1 VLLNFLQ
8 NSKIK
13 YSFFLLLIGLLTYSP
28 SLFISF
34 FGDEPA
40 FIERNEVHS
49 LASWFSLMDKK
60 DYDGD
65 YYRPVGNLVSGTLTF
80 FLGRAEWGYRLFNL
94 LLHSFN
100 GILLFLLASQIFKN
114 YNLNLI
120 PAFLAG
126 LLFIVF
132 PAHDLAVIWHTDL
145 FDRLLFLFYISSIL
159 LYVKDK
165 IYLSLFFALL
175 AFLTKEMSF
184 SLPAI
189 IFISGYL
196 ISKKCIRELSKDLL
210 SFSAL
215 LFLVIGF
222 RYLIL
227 GNYLFQSELTHPDTG
242 LIGILKNY
250 LFFGGI
256 LVLPFNTYMIE
267 EIAHAYF
274 PIFISFGVI
283 ISGAIVYTFYKNKSS
298 RRLFLFAGLLIIL
311 TILPA
316 SRLLMKWYLYLPSTG
331 FIILLVLTIES
342 FRSKTSRKVVYLI
355 IATTYFISLL
365 YIQYT
370 WVNLTST
377 NDDILASLKNKY
389 NLSEKSDLIYFL
401 TIPAKIGNYPI
412 NHLNSAELFRYKLDI
427 TNDIEVLSR
436 SSISNWSDKID
447 CFYTQNGIRL
457 MHTNSNYFIV
467 YGYENLLTFDS
478 TDFVQGKLRALNF
491 SGIPDSALILSY
503 SEGKYFKVE

>member
-1 VLLNFLQ
+1 MVLSFLH
-8 NSKIK
+8 NTKIK
-13 YSFFLLLIGLLTYSP
+13 YSFLLLLIGLLTYSP

-49 LASWFSLMDKK
+49 LSSWFSLLDKK
-60 DYDGD
+60 EYDGD

-80 FLGRAEWGYRLFNL
+80 FLGTAEWGYRLFNI

-100 GILLFLLASQIFKN
+100 GILLFLLAAHIFKI
-114 YNLNLI
+114 YKFNLI

-126 LLFIVF
+126 LFFIIF

-145 FDRLLFLFYISSIL
+145 FDRLLFLFYISSL
-159 LYVKDK
+159 LFYVKDK
-165 IYLSLFFALL
+165 IYHSLFFALL

-189 IFISGYL
+189 IFISGYF
-196 ISKKCIRELSKDLL
+196 ISKKCTRELSKDLL
-210 SFSAL
+210 SYLAL
-215 LFLVIGF
+215 LMLVIGF

-227 GNYLFQSELTHPDTG
+227 DNYLFQSELTHPDTG
-242 LIGILKNY
+242 LVGILKNY
-250 LFFGGI
+250 IFFGGI
-256 LVLPFNTYMIE
+256 LIIPFNTYAIE
-267 EIAHAYF
+267 EIVQGYF
-274 PIFISFGVI
+274 PIFIVFGII
-283 ISGAIVYTFYKNKSS
+283 ISGTIIYTFFKNESS
-298 RRLFLFAGLLIIL
+298 RGLFLFAGLLIIL

-342 FRSKTSRKVVYLI
+342 WSSQYLKKTAYFIVGSS
-355 IATTYFISLL
+355 YFISIL
-365 YIQYT
+365 YIQIT
-370 WVNLTST
+370 WVNLTGT
-377 NDDILASLKNKY
+377 NDAILVSLNNKY
-389 NLSEKSDLIYFL
+389 NLVEKSGQIFFL

-412 NHLNSAELFRYKLDI
+412 NHLNSAELFRYKLNI